1 MKKMMILA
9 TAIAAM
15 ALAGCQKEQQQAPV
29 QEEST
34 TLHFG
39 LGDATKA
46 THTAAVQLLWAEG
59 DDISVD
65 TPLGFK
71 TFDLVSGEGTAS
83 GTFQINETVTVN
95 ENATAVYP
103 AALAPSW
110 SDDKLT
116 MTLPDSY
123 AWTAHGVQAPM
134 ISWVNNAYPYFHL
147 LGGLIK
153 LDVYNIPESS
163 TKLVFTTDG
172 QNVSGDF
179 VMNGSNAIETSA
191 GTNNTVTITFAAGT
205 AANMTFFVPVPAGT
219 YTNCTFSLQ
228 STSEALKTVKAASIT
243 VAKDQLFF
251 APALNCDGAAA
262 TTLVSDAL
270 DCTDWSNWNQ
280 KDGLALTTVKA
291 GDRLRFHLTE
301 GSTTYW
307 QVRASYA
314 ADADWHWADMP
325 TIGLASGQTMADVI
339 LTEDVASCLRAR
351 NSLVVT
357 GYGVTVNSMEYIPA
371 VEQILWEGSHSLGDW
386 DNAFNYQG
394 LNSAALWAGLKAG
407 KELDVYFEES
417 PLPAI
422 DYCQFFIQKAS
433 DWSSIDGL
441 SFNAGTNT
449 NQKVMAFPLT
459 AAQVTAIKESG
470 IVICGKKITIT
481 KITLR

>member
-15 ALAGCQKEQQQAPV
+15 ALAGCQKEQQAPV
-29 QEEST
+29 QEKST

-110 SDDKLT
+110 SDDKLK

-147 LGGLIK
+147 LGALIK
-153 LDVYNIPESS
+153 LDVYNVPETA

-179 VMNGSNAIETSA
+179 VMNGSKAIETSA

-205 AANMTFFVPVPAGT
+205 ASNMTFFVPVPAGT

-270 DCTDWSNWNQ
+270 DCTDWKNWNQ

-291 GDRLRFHLTE
+291 GDRLRFHVTE
-301 GSTTYW
+301 GSSEYW
-307 QVRASYA
+307 QLKPCY
-314 ADADWHWADMP
+314 ADADWHWIEMSVF
-325 TIGLASGQTMADVI
+325 GLTSGQTVLDVV
-339 LTEDVASCLRAR
+339 LDEDAAAAFRAR
-351 NSLVVT
+351 NSIVVQ
-357 GYGVTVNSMEYIPA
+357 GFKVTVNSIQLIPQK
-371 VEQILWEGSHSLGDW
+371 EQVLWEGSHSLGDW

-394 LNSAALWAGLKAG
+394 LNSASFWSGLKAG
-407 KELDVYFEES
+407 KELTIYFTES
-417 PLPAI
+417 ALPDI
-422 DYCQFFIQKAS
+422 NYCQFFIQKGS
-433 DWSSIDGL
+433 GWTNIDGL
-441 SFNAGTNT
+441 SFNAGINL
-449 NQKVMAFPLT
+449 NQTVVSFPLT

-470 IVICGKKITIT
+470 IVICGRKITIT

>member
-153 LDVYNIPESS
+153 LDVYNIPASS

-219 YTNCTFSLQ
+219 YTNCTFSIQ
-228 STSEALKTVKAASIT
+228 SDSDPLKTVKAASIT

-251 APALNCDGAAA
+251 APALSCETVAA
-262 TTLVSDAL
+262 TTIWDGPI
-270 DCTDWSNWNQ
+270 DCSNWGWNQ
-280 KDGLALTTVKA
+280 KNDLPLTMVHS

-301 GSTTYW
+301 GSTSYW

-357 GYGVTVNSMEYIPA
+357 GYGVTVNSVEYIPA

-394 LNSAALWAGLKAG
+394 LNSASFWSGLKAG
-407 KELDVYFEES
+407 KELTIYFTES
-417 PLPAI
+417 ALPDI
-422 DYCQFFIQKAS
+422 DYCQFFIQKGS
-433 DWSSIDGL
+433 GWTNIDGL
-441 SFNAGTNT
+441 SFNAGINL
-449 NQKVMAFPLT
+449 NQTVVSFPLT

-481 KITLR
+481 KISLR

>member
-15 ALAGCQKEQQQAPV
+15 AVAGCQKEQQQAPV

-251 APALNCDGAAA
+251 APALNCETVAA
-262 TTLVSDAL
+262 TTVWDGPI
-270 DCTDWSNWNQ
+270 DCSNWGWNQ
-280 KDGLALTTVKA
+280 QNDLPLTMVHS

-301 GSTTYW
+301 GSTSYW

-314 ADADWHWADMP
+314 ADAAWHWADMP

-357 GYGVTVNSMEYIPA
+357 GYGVTVNSVEYIPA

-394 LNSAALWAGLKAG
+394 LNSASFWSGLKAG
-407 KELDVYFEES
+407 KELTIYFTES
-417 PLPAI
+417 ALPDI
-422 DYCQFFIQKAS
+422 DYCQFFIQKGS
-433 DWSSIDGL
+433 GWTNIDGL
-441 SFNAGTNT
+441 SFNAGINL
-449 NQKVMAFPLT
+449 NQTVVSFPLT

>member
-9 TAIAAM
+9 TAVAAM
-15 ALAGCQKEQQQAPV
+15 ALVSCQKEQNTIV
-29 QEEST
+29 QEETT

-39 LGDATKA
+39 LGEATKA

-110 SDDKLT
+110 SDGKLT

-147 LGGLIK
+147 LGALIK
-153 LDVYNIPESS
+153 LDVYNVPETA

-314 ADADWHWADMP
+314 ADADWHWVEMP

-357 GYGVTVNSMEYIPA
+357 GYGVTVNSVEYIPA

-417 PLPAI
+417 TLPAI

-433 DWSSIDGL
+433 NWSSIDGL

>member
-29 QEEST
+29 QEKST

-123 AWTAHGVQAPM
+123 AWSDHGIQAPM

-147 LGGLIK
+147 MGGIIK
-153 LDVYNIPESS
+153 LDVYNIPAAAS
-163 TKLVFTTDG
+163 KLVFTADG
-172 QNVSGDF
+172 QNVSGEF

-191 GTNNTVTITFAAGT
+191 GTNNTVTITFTAGSAT
-205 AANMTFFVPVPAGT
+205 SRTFYVPLPVGT
-219 YTNCTFSLQ
+219 YTNCTFSIQ
-228 STSEALKTVKAASIT
+228 SDSDPLKTVKAASIT

-251 APALNCDGAAA
+251 APALSCETLAA
-262 TTLVSDAL
+262 TTVWAGPI
-270 DCTDWSNWNQ
+270 DCSNWGWNQ
-280 KDGLALTTVKA
+280 QNDLPLTMVHS

-314 ADADWHWADMP
+314 ADADWNWVHMP

-357 GYGVTVNSMEYIPA
+357 GYGVTVNSVEYIPA

-394 LNSAALWAGLKAG
+394 LNSASFWSGLKAG
-407 KELDVYFEES
+407 KELTIYFTES
-417 PLPAI
+417 ALPDI
-422 DYCQFFIQKAS
+422 NYCQFFIQKGS
-433 DWSSIDGL
+433 GWTNIDGL
-441 SFNAGTNT
+441 SFNAGINL
-449 NQKVMAFPLT
+449 NQTVVSFPLT